1 MKWKNL
7 VMVSPIYLG
16 TIKRLWVKKGDKMVE
31 RKQEIFNLNERMQS
45 IINRKS
51 PTTSQ
56 KKRKKRIED
65 RLKKVKEKSKE
76 V

>member
-1 MKWKNL
+1 
-7 VMVSPIYLG
+7 MVSPIYLG